1 MFVGGNLVSWRSK
14 KQNVVS
20 KSSSEAEYRAM
31 AQTTCEIVWMR
42 NLLGEIGFPQSN
54 PTMMWCDN
62 QAAIYIANN
71 PMFHERTKHIEVD
84 CHFTREKL
92 EDGKI
97 TTPHVRTESQLA
109 DVFTKAL
116 PGSQVKFIC
125 NKLGMMNIYAPA

>member
-1 MFVGGNLVSWRSK
+1 
-14 KQNVVS
+14 
-20 KSSSEAEYRAM
+20 M

-62 QAAIYIANN
+62 QVAIYIANN
-71 PMFHERTKHIEVD
+71 LVFHERTKHIEVD